1 MQIHILDCDRVDP
14 DLLPIAGQYGDIFE
28 TAFAACRPSWTFQ
41 HYDTIGGELP
51 PIQPGDGYIITGSRA
66 DSFSDDDWVAA
77 LRDWIRAAEKASV
90 AVIGICFGH
99 QIIAQ
104 ALGGRA
110 GRAGAWGV
118 GRMPAQTH
126 GLPFDVANILVSHQD
141 QVLELPP
148 NAQRLMSSDFC
159 PNFAFRTGHLVGVQ
173 GHPEFTPEYS
183 AALANAR
190 RARIGNARVDQALA
204 SLNDPL
210 NAATVI
216 EWLATELERP

>member
-1 MQIHILDCDRVDP
+1 
-14 DLLPIAGQYGDIFE
+14 
-28 TAFAACRPSWTFQ
+28 
-41 HYDTIGGELP
+41 
-51 PIQPGDGYIITGSRA
+51 
-66 DSFSDDDWVAA
+66 
-77 LRDWIRAAEKASV
+77 
-90 AVIGICFGH
+90 
-99 QIIAQ
+99 
-104 ALGGRA
+104 
-110 GRAGAWGV
+110 
-118 GRMPAQTH
+118 
-126 GLPFDVANILVSHQD
+126 
-141 QVLELPP
+141 
-148 NAQRLMSSDFC
+148 MSSDFC